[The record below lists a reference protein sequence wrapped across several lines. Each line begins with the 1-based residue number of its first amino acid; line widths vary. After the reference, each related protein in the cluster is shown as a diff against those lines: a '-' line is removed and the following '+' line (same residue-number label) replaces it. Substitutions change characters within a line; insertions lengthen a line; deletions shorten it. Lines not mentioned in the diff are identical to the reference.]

1 MIIMYVVWFCS
12 QRFGCHFRPN
22 GMLRKPR
29 GAVESC
35 QSSSTTSS
43 WSWNSAQD
51 CKNPLQR
58 QSLRSVY
65 VGLPW
70 CRCWVFFESG
80 RLQKHKR
87 SALDLWCFV
96 HAPVYALWHDRWE
109 VKRKEGCCES
119 ADKVHV
125 TRWIARLIFDDLW
138 WSLMIFVFCVFF
150 RVCLTIP
157 VSSCKKRSLQSV
169 AMEAWLVTR
178 TWAHFASLCLVQ

>member
-35 QSSSTTSS
+35 RSSSTTSS

-65 VGLPW
+65 VGLPC
-70 CRCWVFFESG
+70 CRCWVFLSQDVCRNTSG
-80 RLQKHKR
+80 RLLICDGLCMRQ
-87 SALDLWCFV
+87 SMQFGI
-96 HAPVYALWHDRWE
+96 DRWE
-109 VKRKEGCCES
+109 VKRKEGCES

-138 WSLMIFVFCVFF
+138 WSLYSVCFFACVSLF
-150 RVCLTIP
+150 RFL
-157 VSSCKKRSLQSV
+157 SCKKRSLQSV